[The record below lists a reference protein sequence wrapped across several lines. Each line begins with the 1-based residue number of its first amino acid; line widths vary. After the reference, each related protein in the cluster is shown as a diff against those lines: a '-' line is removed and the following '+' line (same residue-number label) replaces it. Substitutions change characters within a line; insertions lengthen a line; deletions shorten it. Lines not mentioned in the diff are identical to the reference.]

1 MSWRQLTAANIQGRM
16 TASEQ
21 SLLKAAAG
29 GALKLNERLQDAV
42 QQFIGAMSAAGY
54 PVLKDGS
61 VPDQIRNHVMA
72 MAVWEWLKDFPQLKM
87 FQTDQR
93 KNAAADAEKV
103 YEKICQRTYGAI
115 ESPLGTDTTTGNWNS
130 QAKLIGRMEPVPT
143 PQTQRYYDPT
153 QPQYANPNATTDAV
167 PTNSPGIPA
176 APVGLASQAAAGA
189 INLSWLP
196 VEGIGVTYNLYRGQ
210 TSSQQLLTP
219 LVAGLT
225 ATNYTDTVPSGQS
238 YYYTVAAVI
247 GGLISAQSNE
257 TTAVAQ

>member
-1 MSWRQLTAANIQGRM
+1 M

-29 GALKLNERLQDAV
+29 GTTKLAERLQDAV
-42 QQFIGAMSAAGY
+42 NQFVGAMTAAGY

-93 KNAAADAEKV
+93 KNAAADAEKI

-115 ESPLGTDTTTGNWNS
+115 ESPLGTDTTTGNWNA
-130 QAKLIGRMEPVPT
+130 QPRLIGRMEPVPT
-143 PQTQRYYDPT
+143 PVNQRLASPT
-153 QPQYANPNATTDAV
+153 QPFYANPNATTDAV
-167 PTNSPGIPA
+167 PTNSPGVPQ
-176 APVGLASQAAAGA
+176 APLGLAAQAAAGA

-196 VEGIGVTYNLYRGQ
+196 VEGIGVTYTVYRG
-210 TSSQQLLTP
+210 TSPNQQLLTP
-219 LVAGLT
+219 LATGLT
-225 ATNYTDTVPSGQS
+225 VTNYADAVATGQN
-238 YYYTVAAVI
+238 YFYTVAAVA
-247 GGLISAQSNE
+247 GGLTSGQSNE
-257 TTAVAQ
+257 VQSQAL

>member
-1 MSWRQLTAANIQGRM
+1 MSWRTITPDNITGRM
-16 TASEQ
+16 TAAEQ
-21 SLLKAAAG
+21 AMLQAASG
-29 GALKLNERLQDAV
+29 VTSKLPERLTDAV
-42 QQFIGAMSAAGY
+42 SQFIGAMYAAGY

-61 VPDQIRNHVMA
+61 VPDQLRNHIMA

-93 KNAAADAEKV
+93 KTAAADAEKI
-103 YEKICQRTYGAI
+103 YEKICQREYGAI

-167 PTNSPGIPA
+167 PSNSPGIPA
-176 APVGLASQAAAGA
+176 APVGLASQTAIGA

-196 VEGIGVTYNLYRGQ
+196 VEGIGVTYNLYLGQ

-219 LVAGLT
+219 LVAGLA
-225 ATNYTDTVPSGQS
+225 ATNYTDAVATGQN
-238 YYYTVAAVI
+238 YFYVVAAVA
-247 GGLISAQSNE
+247 GGQMSPKSNE
-257 TTAVAQ
+257 VQSQAL

>member
-1 MSWRQLTAANIQGRM
+1 MTAAEQAM
-16 TASEQ
+16 LQAASGVT
-21 SLLKAAAG
+21 S
-29 GALKLNERLQDAV
+29 KLPERLTDAV
-42 QQFIGAMSAAGY
+42 SQFIGAMYAAGY

-72 MAVWEWLKDFPQLKM
+72 LAVWEWLKDFPQLKM

-93 KNAAADAEKV
+93 KNAAADAEKI
-103 YEKICQRTYGAI
+103 YEKICQREYGAI
-115 ESPLGTDTTTGNWNS
+115 ESPFGTDTTTGNWNS

-176 APVGLASQAAAGA
+176 APVGLTSQAAVGA
-189 INLSWLP
+189 INLAWLP

-210 TSSQQLLTP
+210 QSSQQLLTP

-247 GGLISAQSNE
+247 GNLISAQSNE

>member
-1 MSWRQLTAANIQGRM
+1 M

-29 GALKLNERLQDAV
+29 GPMKLQERLADAV
-42 QQFIGAMSAAGY
+42 AQFVGAMTAAGY

-61 VPDQIRNHVMA
+61 VPDQLRNHVMA
-72 MAVWEWLKDFPQLKM
+72 LAVWEWLKDFPQLKM

-130 QAKLIGRMEPVPT
+130 QPRLIGRMEPVPT
-143 PQTQRYYDPT
+143 PVNQRLASPT
-153 QPQYANPNATTDAV
+153 QPFYANPNAATDAV
-167 PTNSPGIPA
+167 PTNSPGVPA
-176 APVGLASQAAAGA
+176 APLGLAAASVAGA

-196 VEGIGVTYNLYRGQ
+196 VEGIGVTYTVYRGA
-210 TSSQQLLTP
+210 SPNQQLLTP
-219 LVAGLT
+219 LATGLT
-225 ATNYTDTVPSGQS
+225 ATNYTDTVASGQS
-238 YYYTVAAVI
+238 YYYTVAAI
-247 GGLISAQSNE
+247 AGGLTSGQSNE
-257 TTAVAQ
+257 TTAQAL